1 MFQVIAGTAG
11 ARGPRPGSPAGVL
24 DPPAM
29 SAKRENRLND
39 ATLEKLR
46 ACNALPARRPQSQ
59 QKVASNCHGSP
70 SSKDSSLTTSYKVLA
85 SWREVWRA
93 VGTARTRTV
102 VRVWWRRMEISSPTL
117 IAWDD
122 FAIFPLIETRCA
134 SQSFWASVRRAASRL
149 ALRKRSRR
157 IQRMKAVGR
166 SRRLFRAV
174 CRLPLP
180 PGFRVSER
188 FRAACPFSSFRRAA
202 RRHWEYLRSFL
213 ASPLISDTPQPRSS
227 RQS

>member
-11 ARGPRPGSPAGVL
+11 VRGPRPGSPAGVL

-39 ATLEKLR
+39 TTLEKLR

-70 SSKDSSLTTSYKVLA
+70 SFKDSSLTTSYKVLA

-102 VRVWWRRMEISSPTL
+102 IRVWWRRMEISSPTL

-157 IQRMKAVGR
+157 IQRMKAVP
-166 SRRLFRAV
+166 S
-174 CRLPLP
+174 
-180 PGFRVSER
+180 
-188 FRAACPFSSFRRAA
+188 AACSCLLVLGFWKDSEQLALFLLFAGLLAA
-202 RRHWEYLRSFL
+202 TGNTCGLFWRHL
-213 ASPLISDTPQPRSS
+213 
-227 RQS
+227 

>member
-11 ARGPRPGSPAGVL
+11 VRGPRPGSPAGVL

-39 ATLEKLR
+39 TTLEKLR

-70 SSKDSSLTTSYKVLA
+70 SFKDSSLTTSYKVLA

-102 VRVWWRRMEISSPTL
+102 IRVWWRRMEISSPTL

-134 SQSFWASVRRAASRL
+134 SQSFWPSVRRAASRL

-157 IQRMKAVGR
+157 MKQLRV
-166 SRRLFRAV
+166 SSSK
-174 CRLPLP
+174 
-180 PGFRVSER
+180 FRVNIKTRNSKLGTR
-188 FRAACPFSSFRRAA
+188 NLVYGFGKIPSSLPFFFFSPGCSPPLGIPAVFSGVTFNIGYTAAA
-202 RRHWEYLRSFL
+202 
-213 ASPLISDTPQPRSS
+213 
-227 RQS
+227 